1 MLPFAVLFALGSILV
16 LENSFI
22 FTNIFALG
30 IRVLIATLAIL
41 IEVSADAIV
50 IFLLS

>member
-1 MLPFAVLFALGSILV
+1 MLSFTVLFTLGLILALR
-16 LENSFI
+16 NSFI